1 MFEKIQEISE
11 KFSDILSVKVLLRQ
25 EGNGCCKHVKE
36 RACRCQALIID
47 FKLFGKT
54 ICQYLTGY
62 MCFLFIILKEVQADK
77 SVRKGQR
84 KENIIDY
91 STGPTKSKDR

>member
-1 MFEKIQEISE
+1 M
-11 KFSDILSVKVLLRQ
+11 
-25 EGNGCCKHVKE
+25 KE
-36 RACRCQALIID
+36 RACQCQALNLIID
-47 FKLFGKT
+47 SELFGKT
-54 ICQYLTGY
+54 ICQCLTGY

-77 SVRKGQR
+77 SVRKGQS